1 MNLLILDFPR
11 ADRCDASTWDAM
23 LDAFEA
29 AQRATGAK
37 AAILSSLPESL
48 PESIGARMLK
58 SNIAPMQG
66 ITECMEAIRIAADI
80 GTVHARPR
88 ASALQNTPGLDA
100 KAAIRML
107 DEPTGKSALAA
118 FGVNIPEGVV
128 TTIGDAANAADR
140 IGYPVVI
147 KAVSDAIA
155 HKTEAGAVK
164 LNLKDRV
171 AVTYAANSL
180 AHLSDQVLVETMQQN
195 VVAEMIIG
203 ITRDPLFGP
212 TLTFGS
218 GGIFVELLQDA
229 ATLLLPVTRSDVE
242 TAFDKLKL
250 ATLINGF
257 RGKPKGDRQ
266 AAINAIMAVAAFA
279 EAHRATL
286 VELDVNPVMI
296 LEHGAVA
303 VDAMIRITDKG

>member
-1 MNLLILDFPR
+1 
-11 ADRCDASTWDAM
+11 
-23 LDAFEA
+23 
-29 AQRATGAK
+29 
-37 AAILSSLPESL
+37 
-48 PESIGARMLK
+48 
-58 SNIAPMQG
+58 
-66 ITECMEAIRIAADI
+66 
-80 GTVHARPR
+80 
-88 ASALQNTPGLDA
+88 
-100 KAAIRML
+100 ML

-180 AHLSDQVLVETMQQN
+180 AHLSDQVLVEAMQQN
-195 VVAEMIIG
+195 VIAEMIIG
-203 ITRDPLFGP
+203 ITRDPLFGL

-218 GGIFVELLQDA
+218 GGIFVELLKDA

-242 TAFDKLKL
+242 TAFDTLKL

-266 AAINAIMAVAAFA
+266 AAIDAIMAVAAFA